1 MCVCVGPWTDPG
13 PRPRPPA
20 GRFHRAVERAASA
33 ARSRGF
39 ASAAPPASGPSCRR
53 RFSGPESG
61 PGRRVGALTRAARG
75 CCFVRSAAAQ
85 VNEGVVVAVGPGGR
99 TRDGG
104 VVPVCVKEGD
114 RVLLPEFG
122 GSNVKLEDKE
132 YAVFRDEEIVGIL
145 ED

>member
-1 MCVCVGPWTDPG
+1 MSFCPCAPE
-13 PRPRPPA
+13 PP
-20 GRFHRAVERAASA
+20 
-33 ARSRGF
+33 
-39 ASAAPPASGPSCRR
+39 
-53 RFSGPESG
+53 
-61 PGRRVGALTRAARG
+61 PGRAGALTRAARG
-75 CCFVRSAAAQ
+75 CSFARSAAAQ

-132 YAVFRDEEIVGIL
+132 YAVFRDEELVGIL

>member
-1 MCVCVGPWTDPG
+1 
-13 PRPRPPA
+13 
-20 GRFHRAVERAASA
+20 
-33 ARSRGF
+33 
-39 ASAAPPASGPSCRR
+39 
-53 RFSGPESG
+53 
-61 PGRRVGALTRAARG
+61 
-75 CCFVRSAAAQ
+75 
-85 VNEGVVVAVGPGGR
+85 
-99 TRDGG
+99 

>member
-1 MCVCVGPWTDPG
+1 M
-13 PRPRPPA
+13 
-20 GRFHRAVERAASA
+20 
-33 ARSRGF
+33 
-39 ASAAPPASGPSCRR
+39 
-53 RFSGPESG
+53 
-61 PGRRVGALTRAARG
+61 
-75 CCFVRSAAAQ
+75 
-85 VNEGVVVAVGPGGR
+85 VAVGPGGR

>member
-1 MCVCVGPWTDPG
+1 M
-13 PRPRPPA
+13 
-20 GRFHRAVERAASA
+20 
-33 ARSRGF
+33 
-39 ASAAPPASGPSCRR
+39 
-53 RFSGPESG
+53 
-61 PGRRVGALTRAARG
+61 
-75 CCFVRSAAAQ
+75 
-85 VNEGVVVAVGPGGR
+85 GPGGR

-132 YAVFRDEEIVGIL
+132 YAVFRDEELVGIL